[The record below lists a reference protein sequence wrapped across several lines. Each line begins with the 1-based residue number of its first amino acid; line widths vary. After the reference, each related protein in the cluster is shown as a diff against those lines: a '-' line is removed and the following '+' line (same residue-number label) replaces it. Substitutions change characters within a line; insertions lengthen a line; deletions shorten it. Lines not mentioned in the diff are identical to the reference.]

1 MRPSRASTRVPV
13 SPAYARN
20 PAGQPIRGS
29 GHSAT
34 FPTPDSVAVTAMGSP
49 TRPLGGSSR
58 RSRLSPRAT
67 AGGSPPAPAPR
78 SGSTRTGTGS
88 LRNEKRASRLKNKKL
103 AGTADSTVGGGKKQ
117 RRRGR
122 GKN

>member
-20 PAGQPIRGS
+20 PAGQPITGS

-34 FPTPDSVAVTAMGSP
+34 LPTPDNVAVTAIGSP

-67 AGGSPPAPAPR
+67 AGGSPAVAGAPG
-78 SGSTRTGTGS
+78 SGSTCTGTVA
-88 LRNEKRASRLKNKKL
+88 LRKEYRASRVKDEEA
-103 AGTADSTVGGGKKQ
+103 AGTG
-117 RRRGR
+117 
-122 GKN
+122 

>member
-13 SPAYARN
+13 SPAYERN

-34 FPTPDSVAVTAMGSP
+34 FPTPDSVAVTAIGSP

-67 AGGSPPAPAPR
+67 AGGTPPVAGGPGRGRPRPGTGLLRKEKPAPR
-78 SGSTRTGTGS
+78 A
-88 LRNEKRASRLKNKKL
+88 EKKKRG
-103 AGTADSTVGGGKKQ
+103 GTAGSPRGGGGGK
-117 RRRGR
+117 
-122 GKN
+122 